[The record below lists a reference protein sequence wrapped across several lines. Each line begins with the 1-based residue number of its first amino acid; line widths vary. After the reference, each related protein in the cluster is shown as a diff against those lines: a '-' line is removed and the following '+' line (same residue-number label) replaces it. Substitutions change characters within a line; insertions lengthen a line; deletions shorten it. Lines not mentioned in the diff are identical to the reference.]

1 MLVKKTGISI
11 SGSGVRM
18 VKGFI
23 SSIRKKLCGHD
34 YTGTDVLFVNKT
46 IYNKRTA
53 EIMGCIGLVRNRVTK
68 TCTKC
73 GDSYSYDDVLPI
85 ALDSNNY

>member
-1 MLVKKTGISI
+1 MNLKGLLLSVKQ
-11 SGSGVRM
+11 
-18 VKGFI
+18 
-23 SSIRKKLCGHD
+23 KLCGHD
-34 YTGTDVLFVNKT
+34 YIETDVVFVNKT
-46 IYNKRTA
+46 IYNKRTS
-53 EIMGCIGLVRNRVTK
+53 ELKGCIGLVRNQVTK